1 MFGRD
6 RNMSTGLFS
15 GPELVELLSTYF
27 FVLIKH
33 QLYSGQIMS
42 AALAECYGCYLTQN
56 MTCFKQL
63 GHFVLL
69 RDRMLY
75 HFSKMPQQQQC
86 EMSEDD
92 GNLNL

>member
-1 MFGRD
+1 
-6 RNMSTGLFS
+6 MSTGLFC

-33 QLYSGQIMS
+33 QLYSGQS
-42 AALAECYGCYLTQN
+42 NECSTGRVLQVLPN

-63 GHFVLL
+63 GHFELL

-75 HFSKMPQQQQC
+75 HFCKMPQQQQAPG

-92 GNLNL
+92 GNLNLLFFKLN